1 MKKVQQGFTLI
12 ELMIVVAII
21 GILAAIAL
29 PQYQT
34 YVAKS
39 QVSRVMEETGSLKTS
54 VETCLLD
61 GNTTVIDNV
70 AAGAAVAAGGCV
82 LGATPSTLMTG
93 AGQTAATAITA
104 NVNGYPTVAIAAAA
118 SSIRAN
124 FGNGAA
130 AALGTGTLTWSR
142 DPQGTWRCST
152 TVDAKFRPRGCEAG
166 S

>member
-39 QVSRVMEETGSLKTS
+39 QVSRGMEEAGALKTT
-54 VETCLLD
+54 VETCILD
-61 GNTTVIDNV
+61 GKLTVGLPTSTNPNYCDPQATGSSI
-70 AAGAAVAAGGCV
+70 
-82 LGATPSTLMTG
+82 LTGATQGTAIPTGTGVPQIKATLTG
-93 AGQTAATAITA
+93 AGGDTIIAT
-104 NVNGYPTVAIAAAA
+104 
-118 SSIRAN
+118 

-130 AALGTGTLTWSR
+130 SAISSGTTNTLTWTR
-142 DPQGTWRCST
+142 DANGSWACST
-152 TVDAKFRPRGCEAG
+152 TVDPKYKPRGC
-166 S
+166 